1 MNSELYLYDFKIR
14 QQLIYMDFQDFLQHV
29 PSIVPVK
36 LPAELAHIKMA
47 PKERIEA
54 LRNLDLKGKNPRIA
68 AVMMLFYPKDEKTH
82 LVLIVRNAYNGVHSS
97 QIAFPGGKY
106 EDTDADYQETA
117 LRETHEEVG
126 VAPEKVEVI
135 KEFTPMYIPPSNF
148 LVHPFL
154 GVSKEEL
161 LFYPDIREVAD
172 IIELPLSVFLSD
184 EIIIEATLSTSYA
197 DNIVVPAF
205 NIQNH
210 IVWGA
215 TAMILSELRD
225 VLKTNFEE
233 NS

>member
-1 MNSELYLYDFKIR
+1 
-14 QQLIYMDFQDFLQHV
+14 MDFQDFLQYV
-29 PSIVPVK
+29 PNLIPVA
-36 LPAELAHIKMA
+36 LPAVSAHIKMA

-54 LRNLDLKGKNPRIA
+54 LKNPDLKIENARIA
-68 AVMMLFYPKDEKTH
+68 AVMMLLYPKNEQTH

-106 EDTDADYQETA
+106 ESTDADYKETA

-126 VAPEKVEVI
+126 VSPEKIKVI
-135 KEFTPMYIPPSNF
+135 KGFTPMYIPPSNF

-154 GVSKEEL
+154 GISNEEL

-172 IIELPLSVFLSD
+172 IIELPLSVFLND
-184 EIIIEATLSTSYA
+184 EIIIDATLSTSYGN
-197 DNIVVPAF
+197 NILVPAF

-225 VLKTNFEE
+225 VLKITFEG
-233 NS
+233 NL

>member
-1 MNSELYLYDFKIR
+1 
-14 QQLIYMDFQDFLQHV
+14 MDFQDFLQYV
-29 PSIVPVK
+29 PHLIPVE
-36 LPAELAHIKMA
+36 LPAIASHMKMA
-47 PKERIEA
+47 PKERMES
-54 LRNLDLKGKNPRIA
+54 LKNLDLKQQNPRIA
-68 AVMMLFYPKDEKTH
+68 AVMMLFYPKDRKTH

-106 EDTDADYQETA
+106 EATDANYEETA

-126 VAPEKVEVI
+126 IAPEKIEVI
-135 KEFTPMYIPPSNF
+135 KHFTPMYIPPSNF

-154 GVSKEEL
+154 GISKEEL

-172 IIELPLSVFLSD
+172 IIELPLSVFLND

-197 DNIVVPAF
+197 NNILVPAF

-225 VLKTNFEE
+225 VLKTTFEGKA
-233 NS
+233 

>member
-1 MNSELYLYDFKIR
+1 
-14 QQLIYMDFQDFLQHV
+14 MDFQYFLQYV
-29 PSIVPVK
+29 PNLIPIE
-36 LPAELAHIKMA
+36 LPAISAHIKMA
-47 PKERIEA
+47 PKERIES
-54 LRNLDLKGKNPRIA
+54 LKNMDFKAENPRIA
-68 AVMMLFYPKDEKTH
+68 AVMMLFYPKNGKTH

-106 EDTDADYQETA
+106 EATDADFAETA

-126 VAPEKVEVI
+126 VMPNKIEII
-135 KEFTPMYIPPSNF
+135 KHFSPMYIPPSNF

-154 GVSKEEL
+154 GISKEEL
-161 LFYPDIREVAD
+161 SFYPDVREVAD
-172 IIELPLSVFLSD
+172 IIELPLSVFLND

-197 DNIVVPAF
+197 NNILVPAF

-225 VLKTNFEE
+225 VLKLTFEE

>member
-1 MNSELYLYDFKIR
+1 
-14 QQLIYMDFQDFLQHV
+14 MDFQDFLQYV
-29 PSIVPVK
+29 PNLIPVE
-36 LPAELAHIKMA
+36 LPALSSHIKMA

-54 LRNLDLKGKNPRIA
+54 LKNLDFKAENPRIA
-68 AVMMLFYPKDEKTH
+68 AVMMLFYPKNEKTH

-106 EDTDADYQETA
+106 ESTDSGYEETA
-117 LRETHEEVG
+117 LRETQEEVG
-126 VAPEKVEVI
+126 VAPEKIEVI
-135 KEFTPMYIPPSNF
+135 RQFTPMYIPPSNF

-154 GVSKEEL
+154 GISSEEL
-161 LFYPDIREVAD
+161 LFYPDAREVAD
-172 IIELPLSVFLSD
+172 VIELPLSVFLND
-184 EIIIEATLSTSYA
+184 EIIIEARLSTSYGP
-197 DNIVVPAF
+197 NILVPAF

-225 VLKTNFEE
+225 VLKLTFEE